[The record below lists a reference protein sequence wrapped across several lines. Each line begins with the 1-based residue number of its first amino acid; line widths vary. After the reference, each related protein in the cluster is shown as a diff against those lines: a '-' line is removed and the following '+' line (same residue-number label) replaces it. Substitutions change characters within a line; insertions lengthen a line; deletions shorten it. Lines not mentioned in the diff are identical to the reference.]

1 MRANDLTVLIELPA
15 TTPSPRGMSDEGPS
29 VFYFGTQIER

>member
-15 TTPSPRGMSDEGPS
+15 TTTPPRGMSDEGRF